1 MVQVMEMSPCSKG
14 CHVLHQVTIA
24 AITIIVVYMI
34 FSTQSTLSYYK
45 KYHPRQVRMP
55 LQSDQVKH
63 TFAREDLEFSEKA
76 QAEARKKHKPVVL
89 AGGEMVQPLQLKI
102 DDQVHVKHSP
112 AKPEK
117 DSL

>member
-1 MVQVMEMSPCSKG
+1 MNISVD
-14 CHVLHQVTIA
+14 
-24 AITIIVVYMI
+24 VV
-34 FSTQSTLSYYK
+34 
-45 KYHPRQVRMP
+45 
-55 LQSDQVKH
+55 
-63 TFAREDLEFSEKA
+63 
-76 QAEARKKHKPVVL
+76 AEARKKHKPVVL